1 MSDCSSKQGW
11 VGTRE
16 RNQDG
21 LIEVLSVVVLAEEGS
36 LYEKP
41 VTWGPS
47 RLGLGWARRGGVSC
61 HRLQTD
67 QCFGIWMVGCS
78 VVVEGPCVCGAGW
91 VN

>member
-1 MSDCSSKQGW
+1 MGDCSSKQGW

-16 RNQDG
+16 RSQDG

-47 RLGLGWARRGGVSC
+47 RLGLGWARRGG
-61 HRLQTD
+61 TD
-67 QCFGIWMVGCS
+67 QCFGISMVGCS